1 MNSQLF
7 LLSLGDFDLGD
18 MLFYVISFI
27 LMIWLVKVFAWQ
39 PVMKIMHDREN
50 KIADNI
56 DSAAKSKEDAE
67 KLVSQREEELAH
79 SKREAIQIIDQA
91 KKTGKEQSE
100 QIIAQAR
107 VDAQDIQEKA
117 SADIERERKEAMS
130 DVKNQIANLSIEVA
144 SKLIKQQLNVNDQ
157 KDLIDSYI
165 KELDEDD

>member
-79 SKREAIQIIDQA
+79 SKKEAIQIIDQA

-117 SADIERERKEAMS
+117 SADIECERKEAMS